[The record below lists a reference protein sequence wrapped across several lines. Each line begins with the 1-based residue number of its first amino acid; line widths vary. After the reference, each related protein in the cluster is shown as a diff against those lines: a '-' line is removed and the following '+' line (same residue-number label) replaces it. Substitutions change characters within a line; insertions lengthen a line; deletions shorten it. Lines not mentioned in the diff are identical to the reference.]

1 MKTIEINAY
10 EFSELN
16 DEAKEEAYNT
26 WLSNGDY
33 YWFNENDSTLK
44 EFCRFFDI
52 TVDNYKYDT
61 VISDYSMKTDYDNE
75 ELSVDEQLKILKSNY
90 ENMKNNARYG
100 GSEGCELTGFCM
112 DEVILQPVRTII
124 DNKGAFSSYYDTME
138 TCLDD
143 FFEACVSDY
152 AHCTSIE
159 YFEELCDIN
168 DWYFT
173 ENGKRI

>member
-16 DEAKEEAYNT
+16 DEAKKTAYNT
-26 WLSNGDY
+26 WLSNHEYFYFD
-33 YWFNENDSTLK
+33 ENDNTLK

-52 TVDNYKYDT
+52 TVNHYEYDT
-61 VISDYSMKTDYDNE
+61 VISDYSMKTDYHNE
-75 ELSVDEQLKILKSNY
+75 ELSVYEQLKILESNY

-100 GSEGCELTGFCM
+100 GSKSCELTGYYM

-124 DNKGAFSSYYDTME
+124 ENKGAFSSYYDTME

-152 AHCTSIE
+152 E
-159 YFEELCDIN
+159 YSSSLEFFKEECSYLDL
-168 DWYFT
+168 YFT
-173 ENGKRI
+173 ENGKLL